1 MRRFCDRCM
10 KVHEHGERCPKAPKR
25 AKRPDIRHNREAH
38 RRYYAT
44 AEYKRNRQ
52 AVLTAH
58 KGRCA
63 KCGKQIAVRS
73 NGAWVM
79 RGGDIHHICALSE
92 GGTNRKANLVPLCHA
107 CHAQVDAA
115 RNCQSFVIPRGE
127 PQTCGLVRPLE
138 IRNVYKV
145 GALPSYQPEVPAK
158 QTANAVKP
166 RPSVADWQR
175 THALRMARARR
186 LGRAV
191 KTLGWYAL
199 GVAVLYLFLFLAALG
214 G

>member
-1 MRRFCDRCM
+1 MRDC
-10 KVHEHGERCPKAPKR
+10 K
-25 AKRPDIRHNREAH
+25 
-38 RRYYAT
+38 
-44 AEYKRNRQ
+44 
-52 AVLTAH
+52 
-58 KGRCA
+58 
-63 KCGKQIAVRS
+63 
-73 NGAWVM
+73 
-79 RGGDIHHICALSE
+79 
-92 GGTNRKANLVPLCHA
+92 
-107 CHAQVDAA
+107 
-115 RNCQSFVIPRGE
+115 SFVIPRGE

-175 THALRMARARR
+175 KHDARMLKLSRACRALKSF
-186 LGRAV
+186 GC
-191 KTLGWYAL
+191 YAF

>member
-1 MRRFCDRCM
+1 MLRATESAPLATSRKKNASSGRSRKKRRRRLRRKQPDRGTTVRRFCDRCM

-25 AKRPDIRHNREAH
+25 AKRPDTRHNREAH
-38 RRYYAT
+38 RRSYAT

-52 AVLTAH
+52 SVLTAH

-107 CHAQVDAA
+107 CHAQADAA
-115 RNCQSFVIPRGE
+115 RR
-127 PQTCGLVRPLE
+127 R
-138 IRNVYKV
+138 
-145 GALPSYQPEVPAK
+145 AK
-158 QTANAVKP
+158 G
-166 RPSVADWQR
+166 SC
-175 THALRMARARR
+175 
-186 LGRAV
+186 
-191 KTLGWYAL
+191 
-199 GVAVLYLFLFLAALG
+199 
-214 G
+214 